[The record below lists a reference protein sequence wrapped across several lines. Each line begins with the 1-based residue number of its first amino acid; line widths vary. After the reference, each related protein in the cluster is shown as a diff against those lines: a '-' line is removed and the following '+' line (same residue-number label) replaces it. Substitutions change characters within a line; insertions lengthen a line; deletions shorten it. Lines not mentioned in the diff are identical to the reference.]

1 MLEASVL
8 STDYI
13 DQLYGKVV
21 DTLRIGSDSAVPV
34 YRKNFFK
41 HWWDSNMDDIKKGQ

>member
-1 MLEASVL
+1 MLTLDEASVL
-8 STDYI
+8 FTDYI

-21 DTLRIGSDSAVPV
+21 DTLRIGSDSAVPE

-41 HWWDSNMDDIKKGQ
+41 HWWDSNMDDI